1 MRITIEVD
9 GDQQTVSRTQ
19 EAATGTSAPDETA
32 GIAVSPPAD
41 LAARARALGAL
52 SAGPAPVPLASSGE
66 AGAPGFPA
74 STPGA
79 PPVPG
84 SGVTEADIPAGPAP
98 DRPDDTTTIR
108 VEQ

>member
-9 GDQQTVSRTQ
+9 GDQQTVGRTQ
-19 EAATGTSAPDETA
+19 EAATGISAPDEIAGTA
-32 GIAVSPPAD
+32 ASPPAD

-52 SAGPAPVPLASSGE
+52 SAGPAPVALASPGE

-74 STPGA
+74 STPGT

-84 SGVTEADIPAGPAP
+84 SGMTETDIPAGPAP
-98 DRPDDTTTIR
+98 NRPDDTTTIGAER
-108 VEQ
+108 